1 MNREDTMN
9 DAPKLLVEWSSPWGE
24 FVSAIRPAL
33 GRSSARLAGEA
44 RTDLFPYPGIL
55 LAWLLEAG
63 LVLAAIVLP
72 GKLATMRPYTPPPLA
87 KYEVIYFS
95 GEELPRTEDA
105 GGAQTGRSGRGGG
118 QEAYHRTQ
126 TIRVAR
132 GNSIVE
138 NVVDAPK
145 LNLPRSD
152 SPVANL
158 LAIKPIPGP
167 APAEGLKSSLPTS
180 ALPQVAVVPPI
191 PELSRDKVL
200 TTPAMN
206 DGVIPPAP
214 TDAQRE
220 LAALHVPVVSSA
232 DVVAPPVSAPERDSN
247 LNAKLLLPAPSV
259 IAPPPTHVTRE
270 LGSVGGAEITDL
282 QNQVVPPPVQTGTR
296 SVDKQAVGGLL
307 GSTNVIP
314 PPVQGVG
321 RALDKQAVGGLLGSA
336 NVIPP
341 PPTIGGG
348 PSVSGRGHGSKGNG
362 AGGPMDLG
370 SVVAPPSAGGGSG
383 GGTGIVLSSKPGS
396 KVGVPG
402 SGGTGSL
409 AMSPGGGDKP
419 GLGGSGGGSGI
430 GRGNGSGSGL
440 QGEGPGA
447 GKEGIGRGS
456 DPTAHGGISPYP
468 GPGGAGSGTSGSPAM
483 AGVSVRGGSTITLP
497 SFGSNGADPS
507 VPGRS
512 SAGKDRHGP
521 GITVV
526 ATSRSGGAFNFYG
539 ALKGDKVYTIYIP
552 TSLGT
557 AVMQFA
563 DPSSAAHPYAEDLTA
578 PEAMRAD
585 VPAGLSK
592 SRLVI
597 ACVLDRSGSLK
608 NVQVLEAGTSEMTTK
623 VLAALPSWKF
633 RPVLRSDQP
642 VEVHAI
648 LGFNIDTR

>member
-1 MNREDTMN
+1 MNREDSMN
-9 DAPKLLVEWSSPWGE
+9 DAPKLLVEWSSPWKE
-24 FVSAIRPAL
+24 VVSAIRPAL

-72 GKLATMRPYTPPPLA
+72 GKLATMRTFTPPPLA

-95 GEELPRTEDA
+95 GEELTRTEDA
-105 GGAQTGRSGRGGG
+105 GGAQSGRSGRGGG

-138 NVVDAPK
+138 KVVDAPK

-158 LAIKPIPGP
+158 LAIKPIPRP

-180 ALPQVAVVPPI
+180 ALPQVAVVPPT
-191 PELSRDKVL
+191 PEISRDNVL
-200 TTPAMN
+200 TTPALN
-206 DGVIPPAP
+206 AGVIPPAP

-220 LAALHVPVVSSA
+220 LAALRVPVVRSA
-232 DVVAPPVSAPERDSN
+232 DVVPPPVSAPERDSN

-282 QNQVVPPPVQTGTR
+282 QNQVVPPPVQTGAR
-296 SVDKQAVGGLL
+296 SV
-307 GSTNVIP
+307 
-314 PPVQGVG
+314 
-321 RALDKQAVGGLLGSA
+321 DKQAVGGLLGSA

-348 PSVSGRGHGSKGNG
+348 TSVSGRGPGSKGNG

-468 GPGGAGSGTSGSPAM
+468 GPGGAGSGTNGSPAM

-597 ACVLDRSGSLK
+597 ACILDRSGSLK

>member
-1 MNREDTMN
+1 MNREDSMN
-9 DAPKLLVEWSSPWGE
+9 DAHKLLVEWSSPWKE

-72 GKLATMRPYTPPPLA
+72 GKLATMRTFTPPPLA

-105 GGAQTGRSGRGGG
+105 GGAQSGRSGRGGG
-118 QEAYHRTQ
+118 QEAFHRTQ

-180 ALPQVAVVPPI
+180 ALPQVAVVPQT
-191 PELSRDKVL
+191 PEISRDNVL
-200 TTPAMN
+200 TTPALN
-206 DGVIPPAP
+206 AGVIPPAP

-220 LAALHVPVVSSA
+220 LAALRVPVVRSA
-232 DVVAPPVSAPERDSN
+232 DVVPPPVSAPERESN

-282 QNQVVPPPVQTGTR
+282 RNQVVPPPVQTGAR
-296 SVDKQAVGGLL
+296 SV
-307 GSTNVIP
+307 
-314 PPVQGVG
+314 
-321 RALDKQAVGGLLGSA
+321 DKQAVGGLLGSA

-348 PSVSGRGHGSKGNG
+348 TSVSGRGHGSKGNG

-468 GPGGAGSGTSGSPAM
+468 GPGGAGSGTNGSPAM

-497 SFGSNGADPS
+497 SFGSNGADPT

-597 ACVLDRSGSLK
+597 ACILDRSGSLK

>member
-1 MNREDTMN
+1 MNREDSMN
-9 DAPKLLVEWSSPWGE
+9 DAPKLLVEWSSPWKE

-72 GKLATMRPYTPPPLA
+72 GKLATMRTFTPPPLA

-105 GGAQTGRSGRGGG
+105 GGAQSGRSGRGGG

-138 NVVDAPK
+138 KVVDAPK

-158 LAIKPIPGP
+158 LAIKPIPRP

-180 ALPQVAVVPPI
+180 ALPQVAVVPPT
-191 PELSRDKVL
+191 PEISRDNVL
-200 TTPAMN
+200 TTPALN
-206 DGVIPPAP
+206 AGVIPPAP

-220 LAALHVPVVSSA
+220 LAALRVPVVRSA
-232 DVVAPPVSAPERDSN
+232 DVVPPPVSAPERDSN

-282 QNQVVPPPVQTGTR
+282 QNQVVPPPVQTGAR
-296 SVDKQAVGGLL
+296 SV
-307 GSTNVIP
+307 
-314 PPVQGVG
+314 
-321 RALDKQAVGGLLGSA
+321 DKQAVGGLLGSA

-348 PSVSGRGHGSKGNG
+348 TSVSGRGPGSKGNG

-468 GPGGAGSGTSGSPAM
+468 GPGGAGSGTNGSPAM

-597 ACVLDRSGSLK
+597 ACILDRSGSLK